1 MTKYNLGIASVL
13 GLVTIIIGAFGAHAL
28 KDKLD
33 PETMQSFETGVRYM
47 MYHVLAL
54 LFINSSSLL
63 TDKSKKLISFIFF
76 AGILLFSG
84 SIFVI
89 SLDIISAKNI
99 WFLTPLGG
107 LLLTFAWLITAIGF
121 FKSTEK
127 H

>member
-1 MTKYNLGIASVL
+1 MTKNNLGIASVL
-13 GLVTIIIGAFGAHAL
+13 ALITVILGAFGAHAL

-33 PETMQSFETGVRYM
+33 PESMQSFETGVRYM

-63 TDKSKKLISFIFF
+63 TDKSKKLISYIFF

-89 SLDIISAKNI
+89 SLDIISAKKI

-107 LLLTFAWLITAIGF
+107 FLLIFAWLITAIKF
-121 FKSTEK
+121 FKTTEN

>member
-1 MTKYNLGIASVL
+1 MTKYNLGIASIL
-13 GLVTIIIGAFGAHAL
+13 GLITIIFGAFGAHAL

-33 PETMQSFETGVRYM
+33 PESMQSFETGVRYM
-47 MYHVLAL
+47 MYHVLAI

-63 TDKSKKLISFIFF
+63 TEKSKKQISLLFF

-89 SLDIISAKNI
+89 SLDIISAKKI

-107 LLLTFAWLITAIGF
+107 LILILSWLITAIRF
-121 FKSTEK
+121 FKSSEK
-127 H
+127 S

>member
-1 MTKYNLGIASVL
+1 MTKNNLGIASIL
-13 GLVTIIIGAFGAHAL
+13 ALITIILGAFGAHAL

-33 PETMQSFETGVRYM
+33 PESMQSFETGVRYM

-63 TDKSKKLISFIFF
+63 TDKSKKLISYIFF

-89 SLDIISAKNI
+89 SLDIISAKKI

-107 LLLTFAWLITAIGF
+107 FLLIFAWLITAIKF
-121 FKSTEK
+121 FKTTEN

>member
-1 MTKYNLGIASVL
+1 MTKNNLGIASVL
-13 GLVTIIIGAFGAHAL
+13 GLVTVIIGAFGAHAL

-47 MYHVLAL
+47 MFHVLAL
-54 LFINSSSLL
+54 LFINNSSLL
-63 TDKSKKLISFIFF
+63 TDKSKKRISFIFF

-89 SLDIISAKNI
+89 SLDIISAKKI

-107 LLLTFAWLITAIGF
+107 LFLIFAWFILAIKF
-121 FKSTEK
+121 FRSNEK

>member
-1 MTKYNLGIASVL
+1 MTKNNLGIASIL
-13 GLVTIIIGAFGAHAL
+13 GLVTIILGAFGAHAL
-28 KDKLD
+28 KDKLE
-33 PETMQSFETGVRYM
+33 PESMQSFETGVRYM
-47 MYHVLAL
+47 MYHVLAV
-54 LFINSSSLL
+54 LFINNSSLISE
-63 TDKSKKLISFIFF
+63 KSKKQISFMFF

-107 LLLTFAWLITAIGF
+107 LILIFAWFITAIGF
-121 FKSTEK
+121 FKSIEK

>member
-54 LFINSSSLL
+54 LFINGSSLL
-63 TDKSKKLISFIFF
+63 SDKSKKLISFIFF

-89 SLDIISAKNI
+89 SLDIISAKKI
-99 WFLTPLGG
+99 WYLTPLGG
-107 LLLTFAWLITAIGF
+107 LFLIIAWLILAIKF

>member
-1 MTKYNLGIASVL
+1 MTKNNLGIASILALITVIL
-13 GLVTIIIGAFGAHAL
+13 GAFGAHAL

-33 PETMQSFETGVRYM
+33 PESMQSFETGVRYM

-63 TDKSKKLISFIFF
+63 TDKSKKLISYIFF

-89 SLDIISAKNI
+89 SLDIISAKKI

-107 LLLTFAWLITAIGF
+107 FLLIFAWLITAIKF
-121 FKSTEK
+121 FKTTEN

>member
-63 TDKSKKLISFIFF
+63 TDKSKKLISIIFF
-76 AGILLFSG
+76 VGILLFSG

-89 SLDIISAKNI
+89 SLDIISAKKI

-107 LLLTFAWLITAIGF
+107 LFLIFAWFILAIKF

-127 H
+127 N

>member
-1 MTKYNLGIASVL
+1 MTKNILGIASVL
-13 GLVTIIIGAFGAHAL
+13 ALITIILGAFGAHAL

-33 PETMQSFETGVRYM
+33 PESMQSFETGVRYM

-63 TDKSKKLISFIFF
+63 SDKSKKLISYIFF

-89 SLDIISAKNI
+89 SLDIIPAKNI

-107 LLLTFAWLITAIGF
+107 LILIFAWLISALGF

>member
-1 MTKYNLGIASVL
+1 MTKNNLGIASVL
-13 GLVTIIIGAFGAHAL
+13 GLVAIMLGAFGAHSL
-28 KDKLD
+28 KDILD
-33 PETMQSFETGVRYM
+33 PESMQSFETGVRYM

-63 TDKSKKLISFIFF
+63 TEKSKKLISFIFF

-89 SLDIISAKNI
+89 SLDIISAQKI

-107 LLLTFAWLITAIGF
+107 LFLIFAWFITAIGF
-121 FKSTEK
+121 FKSTEN

>member
-1 MTKYNLGIASVL
+1 MTKNNLGIASVL
-13 GLVTIIIGAFGAHAL
+13 GLVTVIIGAFGAHAL

-47 MYHVLAL
+47 MFHVLAL
-54 LFINSSSLL
+54 LFINNSSLL
-63 TDKSKKLISFIFF
+63 TDKSKKRISFIFF

-89 SLDIISAKNI
+89 SLDIISAKKI

-107 LLLTFAWLITAIGF
+107 LLLIFAWFILAIKF
-121 FKSTEK
+121 FRSNEK

>member
-1 MTKYNLGIASVL
+1 MTKNNLGIASIL
-13 GLVTIIIGAFGAHAL
+13 GLITIILGAFGAHAL

-33 PETMQSFETGVRYM
+33 PESMQSFETGVRYM

-63 TDKSKKLISFIFF
+63 REKSKKQISFMFF

-84 SIFVI
+84 SIFMI
-89 SLDIISAKNI
+89 SLDIVSAKYI

-107 LLLTFAWLITAIGF
+107 LILIFAWLITAIGF
-121 FKSTEK
+121 FKSIEK

>member
-1 MTKYNLGIASVL
+1 MTKNNLGIASLL
-13 GLVTIIIGAFGAHAL
+13 GLITIIFGAFGAHAL

-33 PETMQSFETGVRYM
+33 PESMQSFETGVRYM

-54 LFINSSSLL
+54 LFINGSSLL
-63 TDKSKKLISFIFF
+63 TDRSKKQISFIFF

-89 SLDIISAKNI
+89 SLDIISAKKI

-107 LLLTFAWLITAIGF
+107 LFLIFGWFIAAIGF
-121 FKSTEK
+121 FKSIEK
-127 H
+127 Q

>member
-1 MTKYNLGIASVL
+1 MTKYNLGIASIL

-28 KDKLD
+28 KEKLD

-107 LLLTFAWLITAIGF
+107 LLLIFAWFILAIKF